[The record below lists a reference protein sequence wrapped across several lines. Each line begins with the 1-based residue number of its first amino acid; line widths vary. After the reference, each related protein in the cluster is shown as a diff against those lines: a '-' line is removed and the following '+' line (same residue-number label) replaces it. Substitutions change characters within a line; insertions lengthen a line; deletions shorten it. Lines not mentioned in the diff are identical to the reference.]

1 MIGKNAAEFNVEGGV
16 ILDEI
21 REVIN
26 SNIALFQTDAF
37 ISQRS

>member
-1 MIGKNAAEFNVEGGV
+1 MIGKNAAEVNVEGGV

-37 ISQRS
+37 SSQRS